1 MAINMTT
8 DSVLP
13 PTMAPIYLNI
23 VGIGSQSGFQCQWMC
38 SIWSKSRFS
47 AKMTIFD
54 LIYGHNATAGS
65 ILPFTMVPVYFE
77 MVGKLYRQASKWV
90 AVAFEVFHRSKNT
103 FFWLK

>member
-23 VGIGSQSGFQCQWMC
+23 VGMLRIGSQSGFQCQWMC

-54 LIYGHNATAGS
+54 LIYDHKYDCRKHITIYNGTN
-65 ILPFTMVPVYFE
+65 ILLN
-77 MVGKLYRQASKWV
+77 GR
-90 AVAFEVFHRSKNT
+90 
-103 FFWLK
+103 